1 MSTAPRP
8 VEEFAIRNLK
18 DRLREFRRVPL
29 AEGVGWSR
37 GTDIDYLTEL
47 VHYWAEAYYWR
58 EHEERILDYPWVH
71 TGSGA
76 LGLRSIH
83 QTAGSEAPTVVLL
96 HGWPDSFLRFERVLP
111 LLTDV
116 NVVLPCLPG
125 YPYADPVN
133 QPGMSTVAIGDAVE
147 AGMAELGYDRYVVS
161 GGDVGSSVA
170 ESLADRYPDKV
181 AALHLTD
188 VPYTHL
194 FTVDPSVLTEE
205 EQQYLADGQAWQ
217 LAEGAY
223 ALLQSTKPHTLA
235 VALGDSPAGLAAWIV
250 EKLRSWSDCGGD
262 VESVF
267 PRDDLLTWVTAYWV
281 TETIGSSFLP
291 YVEHRPPILGKV
303 DVPTVVTIFPH
314 DLVPAP
320 RVFAERFFDLRVW
333 DEQPSGGHFGAW
345 EKPEAYVEGLRRAV
359 DLIDG
364 EGEGL
369 DGDPGPSVR

>member
-8 VEEFAIRNLK
+8 VEESVIRDLK

-37 GTDIDYLTEL
+37 GTDVDYLTEL
-47 VHYWAEAYYWR
+47 VHYWTQTYYWR

-76 LGLRSIH
+76 TGLRSVH
-83 QTAGSEAPTVVLL
+83 QAAGSDAPAVVLL
-96 HGWPDSFLRFERVLP
+96 HGWPDSFLRFGRVLP
-111 LLTDV
+111 KLGDL
-116 NVVLPCLPG
+116 NAVVPCLPG
-125 YPYADPVN
+125 YPYGDPVTE
-133 QPGMSTVAIGDAVE
+133 PGMSTAAMSEVVVAA
-147 AGMAELGYDRYVVS
+147 MAELGYDRYVVS
-161 GGDVGSSVA
+161 GGDIGSSVA
-170 ESLADRYPDKV
+170 ECMADRHPDKV

-194 FTVDPSVLTEE
+194 FTVHPSELTED
-205 EQQYLADGQAWQ
+205 EQKYLADGQAWQ
-217 LAEGAY
+217 MTEGAY
-223 ALLQSTKPHTLA
+223 ALMQSTKPHTLA

-267 PRDDLLTWVTAYWV
+267 PRDDLLTWITAYWV

-291 YVEHRPPILGKV
+291 YVEDAPPVLGKI
-303 DVPTVVTIFPH
+303 DVPTAVTIFPH

-333 DEQPSGGHFGAW
+333 DEQPSGGHFAAW

-359 DLIDG
+359 ALA
-364 EGEGL
+364 
-369 DGDPGPSVR
+369 

>member
-1 MSTAPRP
+1 MSPGLRETELMSTAPRP
-8 VEEFAIRNLK
+8 VEESVLRDLH

-37 GTDIDYLTEL
+37 GTDADYLTEL
-47 VHYWAEAYYWR
+47 VAYWTETYYWR
-58 EHEERILDYPWVH
+58 EHEERILDYPWVY
-71 TGSGA
+71 TGSGDT
-76 LGLRSIH
+76 GLRSIH
-83 QTAGSEAPTVVLL
+83 QAAGSEAPAVVLL

-111 LLTDV
+111 QLTDL
-116 NVVLPCLPG
+116 NVVVPCLPG
-125 YPYADPVN
+125 FPYADPVTK
-133 QPGMSTVAIGDAVE
+133 PGMSTAAMGEVIVAA
-147 AGMAELGYDRYVVS
+147 MAELGYDRYVVS

-170 ESLADRYPDKV
+170 ECMADGHPDKV

-194 FTVDPSVLTEE
+194 FTVDPSELTEE
-205 EQQYLADGQAWQ
+205 EQKYLSDGQAWGMS
-217 LAEGAY
+217 EGAY

-267 PRDDLLTWVTAYWV
+267 PRDELLTWVTAYWV
-281 TETIGSSFLP
+281 TGTIGSSFLP
-291 YVEHRPPILGKV
+291 YVEDTPPITRKV
-303 DVPTVVTIFPH
+303 EVPTAVTIFPH

-320 RVFAERFFDLRVW
+320 QVFAERFFDLRDW
-333 DEQPSGGHFGAW
+333 DEQTSGGHFGAW

-359 DLIDG
+359 ALA
-364 EGEGL
+364 
-369 DGDPGPSVR
+369 